1 MDIAVVGSDE
11 FVVGFRLAGIRKV
24 YGVSPDEL
32 PQTIEALMADE
43 SVGLLAVHTRDLEEL
58 PQQLRD
64 KMTEPGLQWTEYQRS
79 LERFLY
85 LAPLAEKRSVA
96 GPVDDE
102 SHPRARQQTLF

>member
-43 SVGLLAVHTRDLEEL
+43 SVGILAVHTRDLEEL

-64 KMTEPGLQWTEYQRS
+64 KMISSVDPVVIPVGVEEGDIRDKVRRAMGIDLYKTE
-79 LERFLY
+79 
-85 LAPLAEKRSVA
+85 
-96 GPVDDE
+96 
-102 SHPRARQQTLF
+102 